1 MKKLTLLAFTL
12 ISILSV
18 GCSMS
23 NKQSETNNTNKAIEQ
38 TSNDMDKL
46 IDSKFKDIE
55 KSFGTP
61 YSSTFYINT
70 EDLKGKNIENLTM
83 DDLRDSVTILSTY
96 KNNKKSDDYV
106 HVYYENGVVKD
117 SVTGGYNLR
126 TSEKF
131 NKDKFKNTEYKVEFY
146 KGKGVICKTDF
157 VLDYAKENLIGKTIK
172 DFENS
177 YYVKSANFIASTTNS
192 TDKLYFYP
200 LVPHEVYPS
209 KEHNHPK
216 YASNS
221 DVKLDTVNPVNNN
234 ISTTNKSDS
243 KDINEDA
250 DSAVIVYTKDDKIQS
265 IEIVDNNFILGL
277 MDKTF
282 TK

>member
-1 MKKLTLLAFTL
+1 MKKSILLAFTL

-18 GCSMS
+18 GCSMN
-23 NKQSETNNTNKAIEQ
+23 NKQSETNTADKSIEQ
-38 TSNDMDKL
+38 PSNNMDKL
-46 IDSKFKDIE
+46 INSKFKDVE
-55 KSFGTP
+55 KSFGSP

-70 EDLKGKNIENLTM
+70 EDLKGKNIESLTM

-96 KNNKKSDDYV
+96 KNNKKSDDYI

-117 SVTGGYNLR
+117 ALTGEYNLKN
-126 TSEKF
+126 SEKF
-131 NKDKFKNTEYKVEFY
+131 NKDKFNNAEYKVDFY
-146 KGKGVICKTDF
+146 KGKGIICETDF
-157 VLDYAKENLIGKTIK
+157 SLNYAKDNLIGKTIK
-172 DFENS
+172 DFENA
-177 YYVKSANFIASTTNS
+177 YYVKSANFIASTTNG

-209 KEHNHPK
+209 KEHKHPK
-216 YASNS
+216 YASNN

-234 ISTTNKSDS
+234 ISTTNKTDN
-243 KDINEDA
+243 KNINEDYN
-250 DSAVIVYTKDDKIQS
+250 SAVIVYTKDDKIQS
-265 IEIVDNNFILGL
+265 IEIVDNNFILEL